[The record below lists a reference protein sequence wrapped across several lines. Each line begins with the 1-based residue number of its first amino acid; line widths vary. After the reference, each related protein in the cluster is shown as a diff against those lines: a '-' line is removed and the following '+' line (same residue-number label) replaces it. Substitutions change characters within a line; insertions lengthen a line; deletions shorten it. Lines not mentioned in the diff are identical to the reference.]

1 LLAFNEEV
9 RISMQ
14 PLVKECIL
22 TFTQRAT
29 PLSTEQS
36 LLIDNIRQLI
46 EPPVEQQPTRSS
58 MPPDTL
64 AERLYT
70 LRRERQL
77 TGEQVGEV
85 LAACIDL
92 RKISEEKQKALQKST
107 STRCS
112 DVQDVSWNLFN
123 QPLNFTDD
131 ALFLL
136 IEHLSDPDVMVC
148 AMAARLL
155 RNAKTLAPEMR
166 EKVMQKITIVLAD
179 VIATSHSTPYG
190 ERIDDVLFETLKGLA
205 E

>member
-1 LLAFNEEV
+1 MHTHIHPTGYTAFNRAIV
-9 RISMQ
+9 AYRQ
-14 PLVKECIL
+14 Y
-22 TFTQRAT
+22 TAAYRAT
-29 PLSTEQS
+29 CRATAHSQFHAA
-36 LLIDNIRQLI
+36 
-46 EPPVEQQPTRSS
+46 
-58 MPPDTL
+58 DTL